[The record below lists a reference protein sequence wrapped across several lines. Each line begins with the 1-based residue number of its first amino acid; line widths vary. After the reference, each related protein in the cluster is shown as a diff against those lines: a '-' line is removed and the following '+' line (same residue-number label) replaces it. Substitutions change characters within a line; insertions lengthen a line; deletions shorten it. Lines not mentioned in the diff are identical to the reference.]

1 MANLVTER
9 ALDNL
14 FIELMM
20 VVGIFERRHGITGS
34 DVAEVLN
41 QKRREVLERVG
52 HTSAFKN
59 SMAPWKAEH
68 EDLLLSCFMDGYSL
82 EKLSRTLGRS
92 ESSLRGKLDNL
103 KFHAII
109 NSYDEIIMS
118 LAKEV
123 VAGFKHCCDEV
134 GADCEVDESWLIDWA
149 DEFWIDKAHEYLKEK
164 VKNKREV
171 A

>member
-41 QKRREVLERVG
+41 QKRGEVLERVG

-59 SMAPWKAEH
+59 SMQPWKVEH
-68 EDLLLSCFMDGYSL
+68 EHMLLSCLEDGYSL

-103 KFHAII
+103 KFNAIV
-109 NSYDEIIMS
+109 NSYDSIIME

-123 VAGFKHCCDEV
+123 VVAFEDCYELDET
-134 GADCEVDESWLIDWA
+134 WLTNKA
-149 DEFWIDKAHEYLKEK
+149 DELWTEKAHKYLKEK
-164 VKNKREV
+164 VERQKEV

>member
-1 MANLVTER
+1 MASLVTEKT
-9 ALDNL
+9 LDNL
-14 FIELMM
+14 FLELMM
-20 VVGIFERRHGITGS
+20 VVGIFERRHGITGT

-41 QKRREVLERVG
+41 QKRSEILERVG

-59 SMAPWKAEH
+59 SMQPWTVEH
-68 EDLLLSCFMDGYSL
+68 EHMLLSCLEDGYSL

-103 KFHAII
+103 KFHAILD
-109 NSYDEIIMS
+109 SYDEIILS
-118 LAKEV
+118 LATEV
-123 VAGFKHCCDEV
+123 VEWFDDCCEQV
-134 GADCEVDESWLIDWA
+134 GATHDVDESWLIDLA
-149 DEFWIDKAHEYLKEK
+149 DEFWCEKAHIYLKEK